1 MTRELRNGDR
11 VEWNTSQGP
20 THGVVK
26 RKLTSRTT
34 VGGTE
39 IAASRE
45 QPRYLVESDKSG
57 KLAAHAP
64 EALRRRS

>member
-1 MTRELRNGDR
+1 MAKQLRTGDK
-11 VEWNTSQGP
+11 VEWNTSQGT

-26 RKLTSRTT
+26 QKLTSRTK

-39 IAASRE
+39 IAASPE

>member
-1 MTRELRNGDR
+1 M
-11 VEWNTSQGP
+11 
-20 THGVVK
+20 VK